1 MVGSRTGCDRLC
13 HTEEVTDT
21 RNREPRPR
29 GLSAPTAA
37 EPAAITNAR
46 PICPFGAAP
55 EQPVALIGASFG
67 GWTADVGAWGG
78 SRRTGEEVR

>member
-1 MVGSRTGCDRLC
+1 MDGPRTGCEWLC
-13 HTEEVTDT
+13 HTDEVTDT
-21 RNREPRPR
+21 RHREPRPR
-29 GLSAPTAA
+29 GLSASTAA
-37 EPAAITNAR
+37 EPAAITDGR